1 MTRTDRSDYITRT
14 VTVNDYKVITIDSE
28 DTAKVFYMQLPEIS
42 PKATKAYIE
51 DRLPPRTTL
60 VKYSIASTR
69 EEMRRMRIIDF
80 YDKSEDIPAKER
92 LDVDVKSV
100 EE

>member
-14 VTVNDYKVITIDSE
+14 ITINDYKVITIDSE
-28 DTAKVFYMQLPEIS
+28 DNAKVLHVQLPEFS

-51 DRLPPRTTL
+51 NLLPPKTTL
-60 VKYSIASTR
+60 VKYSIVSTR
-69 EEMRRMRIIDF
+69 EEMYRMRIIDF
-80 YDKSEDIPAKER
+80 YDNGEEVPARERAAADVQSE
-92 LDVDVKSV
+92 